1 VTPERRRWT
10 VIALIALGAALR
22 TWQFLGRGTLWLD
35 EAAIARNVLA
45 RSWRELLDPLD
56 YAQIAPRGFLLATKA
71 ATAVLGANE
80 HALRLYA
87 FLLSLAALPLFF
99 RLASRVIPERAS
111 LIALG
116 MFAVLG
122 RPIYYG
128 SEAKQYGGDAFFA
141 VLLLLLAV
149 PVVRGEPG
157 VRHVIRL
164 ALAGVIAV
172 WFSQTAV
179 FVLAGV
185 AVAVLYSGAWR
196 TERVGA
202 PTGERRERL
211 PLLAAAAVIASSALV
226 AVRATLHSLGPADN
240 AYMRSFWRDGFP
252 HWTPNA
258 DSAFVVHLISWPFA
272 ALYGL
277 FYDLLGMPIAIVGLA
292 LAIAGATILWRL
304 DRAATVLLV
313 APLLVALT
321 AGALHLFP
329 FGVTLDGFNKLAA
342 GNARVLLF
350 LIPSLVLIVAVG
362 LGAMIAARDVLTRRV
377 GWVLVLLTL
386 GTPLYYDLATVPYT
400 PHDLRP
406 VIDATVRNAR
416 PGDRLYVYYGARQA
430 FDLYRDRFPFADSS
444 IARGDCHRPAW
455 REYLREL
462 DTLRGSGRL
471 WVLMV
476 RPALVNGVPEGQ
488 IIDDY
493 LGQISPRLARWGQ
506 KDAYVSLYDMR
517 IVRPLPNAA
526 SVSHPPPRAS
536 AQDTVA
542 LGFSCA
548 GIFPAAGADTSL
560 TARRNPRL
568 NR

>member
-1 VTPERRRWT
+1 MTPERRRRT
-10 VIALIALGAALR
+10 AIALIAFGAALR

-71 ATAVLGANE
+71 ATAVFGANA

-87 FLLSLAALPLFF
+87 FLLSIAALPLFF
-99 RLASRVIPERAS
+99 RLASRVLPERAS

-141 VLLLLLAV
+141 ALLLLLAV

-157 VRHVIRL
+157 VRHGVRL
-164 ALAGVIAV
+164 ALAGTVAV
-172 WFSQTAV
+172 WFSQPAV

-185 AVAVLYSGAWR
+185 AVAVMYAGTWR
-196 TERVGA
+196 AAGVGD
-202 PTGERRERL
+202 PVRGPRERRF
-211 PLLAAAAVIASSALV
+211 LLVAAAVTASSALV
-226 AVRATLHSLGPADN
+226 AVRSTLHSLGPADN

-252 HWTPNA
+252 HWTPTIDNA
-258 DSAFVVHLISWPFA
+258 SVIHLISWPFA
-272 ALYGL
+272 AIYGL

-292 LAIAGATILWRL
+292 LAIGGATILWRL
-304 DRAATVLLV
+304 DRATTVLLV

-321 AGALHLFP
+321 AGALHVFP
-329 FGVTLDGFNKLAA
+329 FAVTLDGFNKLAA

-350 LIPSLVLIVAVG
+350 LIPALVPIVAAG
-362 LGAMIAARDVLTRRV
+362 LGTLIAARDPQPRRV
-377 GWVLVLLTL
+377 GWVLLVLTL
-386 GTPLYYDLATVPYT
+386 GTPVYYDLATLPYT

-406 VIDATVRNAR
+406 VIDATVHNAR

-430 FDLYRDRFPFADSS
+430 FDLYRHEFPFADSS

-517 IVRPLPNAA
+517 IVRPLANAA
-526 SVSHPPPRAS
+526 SASHPPPRALS
-536 AQDTVA
+536 QDTVA
-542 LGFSCA
+542 LGFSCT
-548 GIFPAAGADTSL
+548 GVFPVTGADTSL
-560 TARRNPRL
+560 TARRNPGL